1 MSDESTPTTPEQ
13 DDQPAPAPTPVPDLE
28 PYDEDELDDLF
39 RKLEQ
44 K

>member
-1 MSDESTPTTPEQ
+1 MSDQPTPTTPQ
-13 DDQPAPAPTPVPDLE
+13 DDQPTPAPTPVPDLE
-28 PYDEDELDDLF
+28 PYDEDELDDVF